1 MNNRVSKIYIY
12 TIFLLVLIALPLSV
26 SAQKKNTITIQ
37 ENSITI
43 KEILSRIEK
52 ETEYSVAYNR
62 SKLKLDQTISVSL
75 KNVRLDKAL
84 ERIFKDTDYDYKI
97 KGYHIIIV
105 YNEKPKEEPVE
116 PEKKVIPP
124 PDVLVVKHDFIKDI
138 HIDTPQPIPAETN
151 VTPVETP
158 PRIVEDTGPYLMIK
172 NNLLHE
178 AWGLSNSTLSL
189 NLGAELK
196 LSKRNT
202 LDLLIGYAPSSSG
215 NSKKMGHLFIQPEIR
230 YWFDRSFNKH
240 FIGLHAHWASF
251 DIGNISIP
259 TKLEDRYDGWLAGQ
273 GISYGYRWNISPR
286 WALEGTLGLGYAYI
300 QYKQY
305 DYLSD
310 SFKEKTQKH
319 YIGPTRA
326 GITVS
331 YTIKQ

>member
-1 MNNRVSKIYIY
+1 MNNPISKTYIY
-12 TIFLLVLIALPLSV
+12 TIFLLIIIALPLSV

-84 ERIFKDTDYDYKI
+84 ERIFKDTDYEYKI

-105 YNEKPKEEPVE
+105 YNEKPKEEP
-116 PEKKVIPP
+116 EKKVIPP
-124 PDVLVVKHDFIKDI
+124 PDVLVVEHDFIKDI
-138 HIDTPQPIPAETN
+138 HINTHSPILAKTN
-151 VTPVETP
+151 VMPVEIP
-158 PRIVEDTGPYLMIK
+158 PRMVEDMGPYLMIK

-178 AWGLSNSTLSL
+178 GLGLSNSVISL
-189 NLGAELK
+189 NMGAELK
-196 LSKRNT
+196 LSKRYT
-202 LDLLIGYAPSSSG
+202 LDLLVGYSPSSSG
-215 NSKKMGHLFIQPEIR
+215 DSKKMEHLLVQPEIR
-230 YWFDRSFNKH
+230 YWLDKSFDKH

-251 DIGNISIP
+251 NIGNISIP

-273 GISYGYRWNISPR
+273 GISYGYRWNISSR

-310 SFKEKTQKH
+310 SFKKKSQKH
-319 YIGPTRA
+319 YVGPTRA
-326 GITVS
+326 GITIS